1 MFRSYGDVSMLRNQV
16 LLAIS
21 LIMVLSVL
29 IITAYLVVDKSSSG
43 VEVNIKFK
51 ILHGRIVDD
60 SREVEGAY
68 YIFLNMHSFRED
80 FAPWLVYMALTKDY
94 SWWKKEFSEKVA
106 KAAQYVKKMFQEYCT
121 PPLRPETISQ
131 YSKEIAATVYE
142 WWFANL
148 WEKVI
153 GSCIPPFYIEV
164 MIGNDIYSVF
174 YTISSRC
181 IEQYDKVLRLGGRF
195 NLTVIWVSDELKP
208 VQGDFKTVL
217 GWSSICTLDSGFIK
231 KLLKVIELSD
241 LWNETWSSIQSY
253 QHASM

>member
-1 MFRSYGDVSMLRNQV
+1 
-16 LLAIS
+16 
-21 LIMVLSVL
+21 
-29 IITAYLVVDKSSSG
+29 
-43 VEVNIKFK
+43 
-51 ILHGRIVDD
+51 
-60 SREVEGAY
+60 
-68 YIFLNMHSFRED
+68 
-80 FAPWLVYMALTKDY
+80 MALTKDY
-94 SWWKKEFSEKVA
+94 SWWKKEFSEEVA

-121 PPLRPETISQ
+121 PPLRPENISQ
-131 YSKEIAATVYE
+131 YRKEIAVAVYE

-148 WEKVI
+148 WEKVD
-153 GSCIPPFYIEV
+153 GSRIPLFYIEV
-164 MIGNDIYSVF
+164 MIGNDIYGVF

-253 QHASM
+253 QQASM